1 VLKQNIESQGKKMR
15 SLKFRM
21 YPSNQLQARLNE
33 QFELCRWLYNRLLA
47 ELKQAW
53 TEGRKATQG
62 GTQALI
68 VKLKREEKPE
78 LTKVYSKVLQMA
90 NYQLWA
96 NIRALAALKAK
107 GKKVG
112 KLRFKGRGWFKTLNF
127 NQSGFKID
135 IEGKRLHLSKIGA
148 IAIKYHRPIEGK
160 IKGIIIKREK
170 TGRWFAI
177 VQVEEAPN
185 PTPSTGTPIGI
196 DVGVKY
202 FLTDS
207 EGRQFE
213 NPRFYKR
220 TLPKIR
226 RRHRHLSRKQKG
238 SKNRKKAQI
247 QLAKA
252 YKKLVNQRD
261 DFLHKLSRFYIT
273 RYDVIAVEA
282 LQVRNMA
289 KNQQLAQKILDASW
303 SKFFHCL
310 DYKAESAGKSVVK
323 VNPRGTSQIYKY
335 RALDRDY
342 NAALNIL
349 ERGMMGLGRPYEPVE
364 RTPLRCIPSA
374 EVVTGQVLSM
384 KQEAPCVSGRVVH

>member
-1 VLKQNIESQGKKMR
+1 M
-15 SLKFRM
+15 
-21 YPSNQLQARLNE
+21 
-33 QFELCRWLYNRLLA
+33 
-47 ELKQAW
+47 
-53 TEGRKATQG
+53 QG

-68 VKLKREEKPE
+68 VKLKKEEQPE
-78 LTKVYSKVLQMA
+78 LTKVYSKVLQMV

-160 IKGIIIKREK
+160 IKGIIVKREK

-185 PTPSTGTPIGI
+185 PTPSTGNPIGI
-196 DVGVKY
+196 DIGIRY

-213 NPRFYKR
+213 NPRFYER
-220 TLPKIR
+220 TLYKIR
-226 RRHRHLSRKQKG
+226 RHHRQLSRKQKG

-247 QLAKA
+247 KLAKA

-282 LQVRNMA
+282 LQIRNMA

-335 RALDRDY
+335 GALDRDY

-349 ERGMMGLGRPYEPVE
+349 ERGMMGLGRPFEPVE
-364 RTPLRCIPSA
+364 RAPLRCIPSA

-384 KQEAPCVSGRVVH
+384 KQEAPCASGG